1 MLRLRVLGS
10 VEADV
15 NGVRV
20 GLGGPRQRAV
30 LALLLCARGRVLSAD
45 RMIEQVWE
53 GRPPTRALAS
63 LQAYV
68 SNLRRILEPGRA
80 PRARAEI
87 LVSDATGYAVRVPD
101 EAVDAWRF
109 ENAVCRAR
117 EATSARE
124 ARELIEEALGWW
136 RGPAYAEVA
145 DAEWA
150 LAEVARLDEL
160 RLSAQELLIDALIR
174 DGRWSEAVASA
185 EMLTREHPLRE
196 EGWRLLATALWGA
209 GRRGDA
215 LDALRRSRR
224 ILHDELRLAPGPA
237 LVELERAILGRQ
249 EDRPFGQRED
259 RPLGQW
265 EDRPLRRR
273 ENRPL
278 GRLEDRPAQRMPRP
292 DDRMAR
298 REAPPGPV
306 HAARPSGPAP
316 ARKPLGPAPARNP
329 LGAAPARKQ
338 PGPAP
343 VRKPPTEAP
352 ASGTDG
358 PRHPSA
364 TAPRTAR
371 DADAGPAPSA
381 PSLTDHPAPRA
392 DELFVG
398 RDDELRTIERAA
410 REARLTGGVVQITG
424 EPGVGKTRLLGRAVQ
439 WLRSEGWQV
448 VVGRCPEFD
457 GAPPAWAW
465 VEALR
470 DLARRVPPQDPE
482 AVAALVGEGADGP
495 GGPADAVAGRFSLHR
510 AVAAWT
516 ARAVTEAGPLA
527 VVLDDLHRAD
537 IETLA
542 LLEHLTATDGP
553 PLLVLTA
560 HRPTE
565 AARRL
570 TGTLAQL
577 AARSPHRIALG
588 GLADDDVRALVAAV
602 CAAPVDRH
610 TLAALTERTGGN
622 PFYVRESARL
632 LASEGSLVALSEVP
646 QGVRDVLRRR
656 LARLPAY
663 AFEVLRLTAVVGR
676 EAEVEVLVRASEAG
690 EEAVLEGLE
699 AAVAAGL
706 LVEPGPGRVRF
717 AHALVR
723 DTLYTDLTRLR
734 RGRTHARIAEALG
747 ELRPAGSTAL
757 AHHCARSG
765 TAALAPLAVEHG
777 LRAAELAER
786 RYAHDAAVRMLEQV
800 VESYERIP
808 APGGDR
814 DARRVEL
821 LGKLLR
827 AQVRAGTTLAARRTR
842 GQAIEIAEQAGR
854 EDLLTAALTGWQ
866 VPTPWQTRPYG
877 FVDRPLVAALERLLA
892 ADRTDLGTRCLLLD
906 TLVAELAGE
915 DDAARVVTAARELVA
930 VARRTDD
937 PALLAL
943 ALASAAKCRSYER
956 AVAFRARTS
965 AELRPLAE
973 RLDLPVYRWVC
984 EFIDGSVAGALGD
997 PHALRRHA
1005 EAGLELAR
1013 RYRLVEPEAVHQASL
1028 AMLAHVRGDFD
1039 EAVRGYDEVG
1049 ALMHRHGMM
1058 HAQNFHE
1065 LGLITVG
1072 LGKGPGL
1079 EPGTE
1084 AAELARERYERNGPI
1099 DGDTYALVLAR
1110 QGRIAEARAI
1120 RRAPLRHDHHHTRNT
1135 GIRAE
1140 LAALLGLRAEAPEL
1154 IRQLLPVRDQLSGAA
1169 YTVFAMRPVAHYLG
1183 LLHRLTGDEQA
1194 AVRSFERAETVARRW
1209 GAEHWAAAAR
1219 DERDR

>member
-1 MLRLRVLGS
+1 MVARTGCWQRLPAGGATNVTKPEADAWTDAVACQTPGDAIGTPYRPLPNGRHKSNLYDLCTMLRLRVLGS

-30 LALLLCARGRVLSAD
+30 LALLLCARGEVLSAD
-45 RMIEQVWE
+45 RMVDQVWE

-63 LQAYV
+63 LQSYV

-80 PRARAEI
+80 PRARAEV
-87 LVSDATGYAVRVPD
+87 LVSDVTGYAVRVPD
-101 EAVDAWRF
+101 GTLDAWRF
-109 ENAVCRAR
+109 ERAVCRAR
-117 EATSARE
+117 GTSSTHE
-124 ARELIEEALGWW
+124 TRELLQEALGWW

-150 LAEVARLDEL
+150 LAEVARLNEL
-160 RLSAQELLIDALIR
+160 RLHAKELLIDALVR
-174 DGRWSEAVASA
+174 DGLWSEAVPSA
-185 EMLTREHPLRE
+185 EALTREHPLRE

-209 GRRGDA
+209 GRRADA
-215 LDALRRSRR
+215 LDALRRNRR
-224 ILHDELRLAPGPA
+224 VLHDELRLAPGPA
-237 LVELERAILGRQ
+237 LVELERAIVGRRDDQ
-249 EDRPFGQRED
+249 RAARSAVRPDRVERKDVPSG
-259 RPLGQW
+259 
-265 EDRPLRRR
+265 
-273 ENRPL
+273 
-278 GRLEDRPAQRMPRP
+278 RPALAGRSLTAGSAP
-292 DDRMAR
+292 DTGGRRGPGADVPAV
-298 REAPPGPV
+298 REAGDRS
-306 HAARPSGPAP
+306 A
-316 ARKPLGPAPARNP
+316 
-329 LGAAPARKQ
+329 
-338 PGPAP
+338 
-343 VRKPPTEAP
+343 
-352 ASGTDG
+352 GT
-358 PRHPSA
+358 SA
-364 TAPRTAR
+364 
-371 DADAGPAPSA
+371 G
-381 PSLTDHPAPRA
+381 LTDDHGTASCAGA

-398 RDDELRTIERAA
+398 RDGELRVIERAA
-410 REARLTGGVVQITG
+410 REGRRTGGVVQVTG

-470 DLARRVPPQDPE
+470 ELARRVPPGDPD
-482 AVAALVGEGADGP
+482 AVAPLVGEGA
-495 GGPADAVAGRFSLHR
+495 GGPAAPTDAVAGRFSLHH
-510 AVAAWT
+510 AVAAWM

-527 VVLDDLHRAD
+527 VILDDLHRAD
-537 IETLA
+537 TETLA
-542 LLEHLTATDGP
+542 LLEHLTAADGP
-553 PLLVLTA
+553 PVLVLTA
-560 HRPTE
+560 HRSTE
-565 AARRL
+565 AGERL

-588 GLADDDVRALVAAV
+588 GLADDEVRALATAV
-602 CAAPVDRH
+602 CGAPVDRH

-656 LARLPAY
+656 LAQLPAH
-663 AFEVLRLTAVVGR
+663 AFEVLRLAAVVGR
-676 EAEVEVLVRASEAG
+676 EADVEVLVRAAG
-690 EEAVLEGLE
+690 AAEDDVLDGLE
-699 AAVAAGL
+699 AGVMAGL
-706 LVEPGPGRVRF
+706 LVEPAPGRVRF

-734 RGRTHARIAEALG
+734 RGRTHAKVAEALRA
-747 ELRPAGSTAL
+747 LRPDGHTAL
-757 AHHCARSG
+757 AHHCAQSG

-786 RYAHDAAVRMLEQV
+786 RYAHDAAVRMLERV

-808 APGGDR
+808 APGDDR

-827 AQVRAGTTLAARRTR
+827 AQVRAGTTIAARRTR
-842 GQAIEIAEQAGR
+842 GRAIEIAEQAGR
-854 EDLLTAALTGWQ
+854 DDLLTSALTGWQ

-877 FVDRPLVAALERLLA
+877 FVDRPLVKALERLLA
-892 ADRTDLGTRCLLLD
+892 ADSPDLGTRCLLLD

-915 DDAARVVTAARELVA
+915 HDAARVVTAARELVA
-930 VARRTDD
+930 VARRSDD

-956 AVAFRARTS
+956 AVTFRARTS
-965 AELRPLAE
+965 TELRTLAE
-973 RLDLPVYRWVC
+973 HLDLPVYRWVC

-997 PHALRRHA
+997 PRAVRRHA
-1005 EAGLELAR
+1005 HAGLELAR

-1039 EAVRGYDEVG
+1039 EALRVYDDVG

-1072 LGKGPGL
+1072 LERGPGL
-1079 EPGTE
+1079 EPGAE
-1084 AAELARERYERNGPI
+1084 AAALARARYERNGPL

-1110 QGRIAEARAI
+1110 QGRLAEARAI
-1120 RRAPLRHDHHHTRNT
+1120 RCAPLRHDHHHTRNA

-1154 IRQLLPVRDQLSGAA
+1154 IRQLLPIRDQLSGAA

-1183 LLHRLTGDEQA
+1183 LLFRLTGNEEA
-1194 AVRSFERAETVARRW
+1194 AARSFERAESVARRW

-1219 DERDR
+1219 NERNR

>member
-68 SNLRRILEPGRA
+68 SNLRRILEPGRP
-80 PRARAEI
+80 PRGRAEI

-109 ENAVCRAR
+109 ESAVCRAR

-124 ARELIEEALGWW
+124 ARELVEEALGWW

-150 LAEVARLDEL
+150 FAEVARLDEL
-160 RLSAQELLIDALIR
+160 RLSAHELLIDALVR

-185 EMLTREHPLRE
+185 EVLTREHPLRE

-237 LVELERAILGRQ
+237 LVELERAILGR
-249 EDRPFGQRED
+249 R
-259 RPLGQW
+259 
-265 EDRPLRRR
+265 
-273 ENRPL
+273 
-278 GRLEDRPAQRMPRP
+278 EDRPAQRTPRP
-292 DDRMAR
+292 DDRTARPDDRTAR
-298 REAPPGPV
+298 RDTPPGRP
-306 HAARPSGPAP
+306 AA
-316 ARKPLGPAPARNP
+316 ARKPSPPAPVPSRKLPPPGPAPARNP
-329 LGAAPARKQ
+329 SP
-338 PGPAP
+338 PGPVPAT
-343 VRKPPTEAP
+343 KPPTGAP
-352 ASGTDG
+352 ASGTAG
-358 PRHPSA
+358 TRNASG
-364 TAPRTAR
+364 TAPRAAR
-371 DADAGPAPSA
+371 GAHAGSA
-381 PSLTDHPAPRA
+381 PSLTDHRAPRA

-410 REARLTGGVVQITG
+410 REGRLTGGVVQITG

-470 DLARRVPPQDPE
+470 DLARRVPPEDPE
-482 AVAALVGEGADGP
+482 AVAALVGEGADAP
-495 GGPADAVAGRFSLHR
+495 GGPADAAAGRADAVAGRADAVAGRADAVAGRFSLHR

-537 IETLA
+537 TETLA
-542 LLEHLTATDGP
+542 LLEHLTAADGP

-656 LARLPAY
+656 LARLPAH

-690 EEAVLEGLE
+690 EEAVLDGLE

-854 EDLLTAALTGWQ
+854 EDLLTAAVTGWQ

-892 ADRTDLGTRCLLLD
+892 ADSADLGTRCLLLD

-930 VARRTDD
+930 VARRSDD

-1072 LGKGPGL
+1072 LGRGPGL
-1079 EPGTE
+1079 QPGAE

-1183 LLHRLTGDEQA
+1183 LLHRLTGDEKA
-1194 AVRSFERAETVARRW
+1194 AVRSFERAEAVARRW

-1219 DERDR
+1219 EERDR

>member
-68 SNLRRILEPGRA
+68 SNLRRILEPDRA
-80 PRARAEI
+80 PRARAEV

-109 ENAVCRAR
+109 ESAVCRAR

-124 ARELIEEALGWW
+124 TRELVEEALGWW

-145 DAEWA
+145 DTEWA

-160 RLSAQELLIDALIR
+160 RLTAQELLIDALVR
-174 DGRWSEAVASA
+174 DVRWSEAVASA
-185 EMLTREHPLRE
+185 EALTREHPLRE

-237 LVELERAILGRQ
+237 LVELERAILG
-249 EDRPFGQRED
+249 GRED
-259 RPLGQW
+259 RPAERTPRPERMVRGRR
-265 EDRPLRRR
+265 EDRLAERTPWPDRVERTLRPDRMV
-273 ENRPL
+273 L
-278 GRLEDRPAQRMPRP
+278 GRREDRPAERTPRP
-292 DDRMAR
+292 DRVERLSAPPTPAP
-298 REAPPGPV
+298 REA
-306 HAARPSGPAP
+306 A
-316 ARKPLGPAPARNP
+316 
-329 LGAAPARKQ
+329 GAA
-338 PGPAP
+338 
-343 VRKPPTEAP
+343 
-352 ASGTDG
+352 
-358 PRHPSA
+358 A
-364 TAPRTAR
+364 TAP
-371 DADAGPAPSA
+371 P
-381 PSLTDHPAPRA
+381 LTDHRAPSFARA

-398 RDDELRTIERAA
+398 RDDELRTIEHAA
-410 REARLTGGVVQITG
+410 REGRRTGGVVQITG

-439 WLRSEGWQV
+439 WLRTEGWQV

-470 DLARRVPPQDPE
+470 DLARRVPPEDPE

-516 ARAVTEAGPLA
+516 ARAATEAGPLA

-537 IETLA
+537 TETLA
-542 LLEHLTATDGP
+542 LLEHLTAVDGP
-553 PLLVLTA
+553 PLLVVTA

-565 AARRL
+565 AGRRL

-588 GLADDDVRALVAAV
+588 GLADDDVRALVTAV

-827 AQVRAGTTLAARRTR
+827 AQVRAGTTLAARQTR
-842 GQAIEIAEQAGR
+842 GRAIEIAEQAGR
-854 EDLLTAALTGWQ
+854 EDLLTVALTGWQ

-877 FVDRPLVAALERLLA
+877 FVDRPLVTALERLLA
-892 ADRTDLGTRCLLLD
+892 ADRADLGTRCLLLD

-915 DDAARVVTAARELVA
+915 NDAARVVTAARELVA
-930 VARRTDD
+930 VARRSGD

-956 AVAFRARTS
+956 AVSFRARTC

-1005 EAGLELAR
+1005 EAGLDLAR

-1072 LGKGPGL
+1072 LGRGPGL
-1079 EPGTE
+1079 EPGAE

-1110 QGRIAEARAI
+1110 QGRVAEARAI

-1183 LLHRLTGDEQA
+1183 LLYRLIGEEKA
-1194 AVRSFERAETVARRW
+1194 AVRSFGRAETVARRW

-1219 DERDR
+1219 EERGR

>member
-1 MLRLRVLGS
+1 MLQLRVLGS
-10 VEADV
+10 LEADV

-30 LALLLCARGRVLSAD
+30 LALLLCAGGEVLSAD
-45 RMIEQVWE
+45 RMVHQVWD
-53 GRPPTRALAS
+53 GKPPTRALTS
-63 LQAYV
+63 LQSYV

-80 PRARAEI
+80 PRARAEV
-87 LVSDATGYAVRVPD
+87 LVSDVTGYALRVPD
-101 EAVDAWRF
+101 DAVDARRF
-109 ENAVCRAR
+109 ESAVGRAR
-117 EATSARE
+117 ETSSAHE
-124 ARELIEEALGWW
+124 ARELLQEALEWW

-145 DAEWA
+145 DAGWA
-150 LAEVARLDEL
+150 LAEVARLNEL
-160 RLSAQELLIDALIR
+160 RRTAQELLTDALVR
-174 DGRWSEAVASA
+174 DGRWSEAVPSA
-185 EMLTREHPLRE
+185 EVLTREHPLRE

-209 GRRGDA
+209 GRRADA
-215 LDALRRSRR
+215 LDALRRNRR
-224 ILHDELRLAPGPA
+224 VLHDELRLSPGPA
-237 LVELERAILGRQ
+237 LVELEREILGRRG
-249 EDRPFGQRED
+249 DHRRDPAAHPGQ
-259 RPLGQW
+259 
-265 EDRPLRRR
+265 
-273 ENRPL
+273 
-278 GRLEDRPAQRMPRP
+278 PARQDMPP
-292 DDRMAR
+292 
-298 REAPPGPV
+298 
-306 HAARPSGPAP
+306 GPAP
-316 ARKPLGPAPARNP
+316 ASRP
-329 LGAAPARKQ
+329 GA
-338 PGPAP
+338 
-343 VRKPPTEAP
+343 
-352 ASGTDG
+352 
-358 PRHPSA
+358 SA
-364 TAPRTAR
+364 KLFDDHHTATH
-371 DADAGPAPSA
+371 AGAE
-381 PSLTDHPAPRA
+381 
-392 DELFVG
+392 ELFVG
-398 RDDELRTIERAA
+398 RDGELRVIERAA
-410 REARLTGGVVQITG
+410 REARRTGGIVQVTG
-424 EPGVGKTRLLGRAVQ
+424 EPGVGKTQLLGRAVQ
-439 WLRSEGWQV
+439 WLRSQGWQV

-470 DLARRVPPQDPE
+470 ELARRVAPGDPE
-482 AVAALVGEGADGP
+482 AVAPLVGEGA
-495 GGPADAVAGRFSLHR
+495 GGAGAPADAVAGRFSLHH
-510 AVAAWT
+510 AVAAWMT
-516 ARAVTEAGPLA
+516 RAVTEAGPLA

-537 IETLA
+537 TETLA
-542 LLEHLTATDGP
+542 LLEHLTAVDGP
-553 PLLVLTA
+553 PVLVLTA
-560 HRPTE
+560 HRSTE
-565 AARRL
+565 TVERL

-577 AARSPHRIALG
+577 AARSPHRIVLG
-588 GLADDDVRALVAAV
+588 GLADEEVRALATAV
-602 CAAPVDRH
+602 CGAPVDRH
-610 TLAALTERTGGN
+610 TLTALTERTGGN

-656 LARLPAY
+656 LAQLSPH

-676 EAEVEVLVRASEAG
+676 EADVEVLVRAAG
-690 EEAVLEGLE
+690 APEDDILDGLE
-699 AAVAAGL
+699 EGVVAGL

-734 RGRTHARIAEALG
+734 RGRTHAKVAEALRA
-747 ELRPAGSTAL
+747 LRPDGHTAL
-757 AHHCARSG
+757 AHHCAQSG
-765 TAALAPLAVEHG
+765 TAALAPLAVQHG

-786 RYAHDAAVRMLEQV
+786 RYAHDAAVRMLERV
-800 VESYERIP
+800 IESYERIP

-842 GQAIEIAEQAGR
+842 GRATEIAEQAGR
-854 EDLLTAALTGWQ
+854 DDLLTAALTGWQ

-877 FVDRPLVAALERLLA
+877 FVDRPLVRALERLLA
-892 ADRTDLGTRCLLLD
+892 AGSPDLGTRCLLLD

-915 DDAARVVTAARELVA
+915 DDAPRVVTAARELVA
-930 VARRTDD
+930 VARRSKD

-956 AVAFRARTS
+956 AVTFRARAS
-965 AELRPLAE
+965 AELRTLAE

-997 PHALRRHA
+997 PRALRRHV

-1039 EAVRGYDEVG
+1039 EAVQGYDEVG

-1072 LGKGPGL
+1072 LGRGPGL
-1079 EPGTE
+1079 EPGAE
-1084 AAELARERYERNGPI
+1084 AAALARERYERNGPI

-1110 QGRIAEARAI
+1110 QGRLAEARAI

-1140 LAALLGLRAEAPEL
+1140 LAALLGRREEAPEL

-1183 LLHRLTGDEQA
+1183 QLYRLAGNEEA
-1194 AVRSFERAETVARRW
+1194 AARSFERAETVARRW

-1219 DERDR
+1219 EERDR

>member
-1 MLRLRVLGS
+1 MLGLRVLGA

-15 NGVRV
+15 DGVRV

-45 RMIEQVWE
+45 RMVEQVWE
-53 GRPPTRALAS
+53 GRPPARALAS

-80 PRARAEI
+80 PRGRAEV

-109 ENAVCRAR
+109 EGVVRRAR
-117 EATSARE
+117 EVSSARE
-124 ARELIEEALGWW
+124 AGELLQEALGWW

-150 LAEVARLDEL
+150 LAEVARLNEL
-160 RLSAQELLIDALIR
+160 RLSAQELLLDALVR
-174 DGRWSEAVASA
+174 DGRWSEAVPSA
-185 EMLTREHPLRE
+185 EVLTREHPLRE

-224 ILHDELRLAPGPA
+224 VLHDELRLAPGPA
-237 LVELERAILGRQ
+237 LVELERAILGR
-249 EDRPFGQRED
+249 REGLSAD
-259 RPLGQW
+259 S
-265 EDRPLRRR
+265 DILRRR
-273 ENRPL
+273 EDLPT
-278 GRLEDRPAQRMPRP
+278 DRASRP
-292 DDRMAR
+292 DRAEGQDR
-298 REAPPGPV
+298 PPGPPV
-306 HAARPSGPAP
+306 RATRPLTGIRPPGLPGARAARETGDGGMTASS
-316 ARKPLGPAPARNP
+316 
-329 LGAAPARKQ
+329 AAPLRD
-338 PGPAP
+338 PGPH
-343 VRKPPTEAP
+343 
-352 ASGTDG
+352 GDG
-358 PRHPSA
+358 
-364 TAPRTAR
+364 
-371 DADAGPAPSA
+371 
-381 PSLTDHPAPRA
+381 
-392 DELFVG
+392 LFVG
-398 RDDELRTIERAA
+398 RDDELRGIERAA
-410 REARLTGGVVQITG
+410 REGRRAGGIVQVTG
-424 EPGVGKTRLLGRAVQ
+424 EPGVGKTQLLGRAVQ

-470 DLARRVPPQDPE
+470 ELARRVPPGDPA
-482 AVAALVGEGADGP
+482 AVAPLVGEGADGT

-510 AVAAWT
+510 AVEAWM
-516 ARAVTEAGPLA
+516 ARAVAEAGPLA

-537 IETLA
+537 TETLA
-542 LLEHLTATDGP
+542 LLEHVTAADGP
-553 PLLVLTA
+553 PVLVLTA

-565 AARRL
+565 TGERL

-588 GLADDDVRALVAAV
+588 GLADDDVRALVTAV
-602 CAAPVDRH
+602 CGAPVDPH

-663 AFEVLRLTAVVGR
+663 AFEVLRLAAVVGR

-690 EEAVLEGLE
+690 EDVVLEALE

-706 LVEPGPGRVRF
+706 LLEPGPGRVRF

-747 ELRPAGSTAL
+747 ELRPTGSTAL
-757 AHHCARSG
+757 AHHCAQSG

-786 RYAHDAAVRMLEQV
+786 RYAHDAAVRLLERV

-842 GQAIEIAEQAGR
+842 GRAIEIAEQAGR
-854 EDLLTAALTGWQ
+854 EDLLTVALTGWQ

-877 FVDRPLVAALERLLA
+877 FVDRPLVTALERLLA
-892 ADRTDLGTRCLLLD
+892 ADSADLATRCLLLD

-915 DDAARVVTAARELVA
+915 DDAPRVVTAARELVA
-930 VARRTDD
+930 VARRSGD

-1005 EAGLELAR
+1005 EAGLDLAR

-1072 LGKGPGL
+1072 LGRGPGL
-1079 EPGTE
+1079 EPGAE

-1110 QGRIAEARAI
+1110 QGRVAEARAI
-1120 RRAPLRHDHHHTRNT
+1120 RRGPLRHDHHHTRNT

-1140 LAALLGLRAEAPEL
+1140 LAALLGRREEAPEL
-1154 IRQLLPVRDQLSGAA
+1154 IRQLLPVHDQLSGAA

-1183 LLHRLTGDEQA
+1183 LLYRLIGNEET

-1209 GAEHWAAAAR
+1209 GAEHWVAAAR
-1219 DERDR
+1219 EERDR

>member
-30 LALLLCARGRVLSAD
+30 LALLLCARGEVLSAD
-45 RMIEQVWE
+45 RMVDQVWE

-63 LQAYV
+63 LQSYV

-80 PRARAEI
+80 PRARAEA
-87 LVSDATGYAVRVPD
+87 LVRDATGYALRVPD
-101 EAVDAWRF
+101 DAVDAWRF
-109 ENAVCRAR
+109 ESAVCRAR
-117 EATSARE
+117 EVSSAQE
-124 ARELIEEALGWW
+124 ARELLQEALGWW

-145 DAEWA
+145 DAGWA
-150 LAEVARLDEL
+150 LTEIARLDEL
-160 RLSAQELLIDALIR
+160 RLHARELLIDALVR
-174 DGRWSEAVASA
+174 EGRWSEAVPSA
-185 EMLTREHPLRE
+185 EVLTREYPLRE

-215 LDALRRSRR
+215 LDALSRSRR
-224 ILHDELRLAPGPA
+224 ILHDELRLTPGPA
-237 LVELERAILGRQ
+237 LVELERAILGRR
-249 EDRPFGQRED
+249 DDHRTVPAD
-259 RPLGQW
+259 PA
-265 EDRPLRRR
+265 D
-273 ENRPL
+273 
-278 GRLEDRPAQRMPRP
+278 RLE
-292 DDRMAR
+292 R
-298 REAPPGPV
+298 RDL
-306 HAARPSGPAP
+306 PSGPVP
-316 ARKPLGPAPARNP
+316 AGRPL
-329 LGAAPARKQ
+329 
-338 PGPAP
+338 
-343 VRKPPTEAP
+343 
-352 ASGTDG
+352 TDG
-358 PRHPSA
+358 GAVPGTGGR
-364 TAPRTAR
+364 R
-371 DADAGPAPSA
+371 DVGPGAGPAREADDGGAGASA
-381 PSLTDHPAPRA
+381 GLPGDRGAASFARA

-398 RDDELRTIERAA
+398 RGDELKVIERAA
-410 REARLTGGVVQITG
+410 REGRRTGGVVQITG
-424 EPGVGKTRLLGRAVQ
+424 EPGVGKTQLLGRAVQ

-470 DLARRVPPQDPE
+470 ELARRVPPGDPE
-482 AVAALVGEGADGP
+482 TVAPLLGDGADGP
-495 GGPADAVAGRFSLHR
+495 GAATDAVAGRFSLHH
-510 AVAAWT
+510 AVAAWM
-516 ARAVTEAGPLA
+516 ARAVTDAGPLA
-527 VVLDDLHRAD
+527 VVIDDLHRAD
-537 IETLA
+537 TETLA
-542 LLEHLTATDGP
+542 LLEHLTAVDGP
-553 PLLVLTA
+553 PVLVLLA
-560 HRPTE
+560 HRSTE
-565 AARRL
+565 AGERL

-577 AARSPHRIALG
+577 AARSPHRIALA
-588 GLADDDVRALVAAV
+588 GLAYEEVRALATAV
-602 CAAPVDRH
+602 CGAPVDRH

-656 LARLPAY
+656 LAQLPAH
-663 AFEVLRLTAVVGR
+663 AFEILRLAAVVGR
-676 EAEVEVLVRASEAG
+676 EAEVEVLVHAAGSAEDDVLDALEAG
-690 EEAVLEGLE
+690 V
-699 AAVAAGL
+699 VAGL
-706 LVEPGPGRVRF
+706 LVEPAPGRVRF
-717 AHALVR
+717 THALVR

-734 RGRTHARIAEALG
+734 RGRTHARVAQALG
-747 ELRPAGSTAL
+747 ALRPDGHTAL
-757 AHHCARSG
+757 AHHCAQSG

-786 RYAHDAAVRMLEQV
+786 RYSHDTAVRLLERV

-842 GQAIEIAEQAGR
+842 GRAIEIAEQAGR
-854 EDLLTAALTGWQ
+854 DDLLTAALTGWQ

-877 FVDRPLVAALERLLA
+877 FVDRLLVSALERLLA
-892 ADRTDLGTRCLLLD
+892 DDSADLATRCLLLD

-915 DDAARVVTAARELVA
+915 DDPARVVTAARELVA
-930 VARRTDD
+930 VARRSGD
-937 PALLAL
+937 PVLLAL

-956 AVAFRARTS
+956 AVTFRARAS
-965 AELRPLAE
+965 AELRPLAQ

-1005 EAGLELAR
+1005 EAGLDLAR

-1072 LGKGPGL
+1072 LGRGTGL
-1079 EPGTE
+1079 EPGAE
-1084 AAELARERYERNGPI
+1084 AAALARERYGRNGPV

-1110 QGRIAEARAI
+1110 QGRLDEARAI
-1120 RRAPLRHDHHHTRNT
+1120 QQAPLRHDHHHTRNT

-1140 LAALLGLRAEAPEL
+1140 LAALLGRRAEAPEL

-1169 YTVFAMRPVAHYLG
+1169 YTVFAMQPVAHYLG
-1183 LLHRLTGDEQA
+1183 LLYRLTGNEEA

-1209 GAEHWAAAAR
+1209 GAEHWVAAAR
-1219 DERDR
+1219 DERYR

>member
-15 NGVRV
+15 NGARV

-80 PRARAEI
+80 PRARAEV

-109 ENAVCRAR
+109 ESAVCRAR

-124 ARELIEEALGWW
+124 TRELVEEALGWW

-160 RLSAQELLIDALIR
+160 RLSAQELLIDALVR

-185 EMLTREHPLRE
+185 EVLTREHPLRE

-224 ILHDELRLAPGPA
+224 ILHDELGLAPGPA
-237 LVELERAILGRQ
+237 LVELERAILGR
-249 EDRPFGQRED
+249 RED
-259 RPLGQW
+259 RPLGQ
-265 EDRPLRRR
+265 R
-273 ENRPL
+273 EGRPL
-278 GRLEDRPAQRMPRP
+278 GRLENRPAQRMPRP
-292 DDRMAR
+292 GDRTAGR
-298 REAPPGPV
+298 QTPPGPV
-306 HAARPSGPAP
+306 HATRPSGPAP
-316 ARKPLGPAPARNP
+316 ARKPLGPAS
-329 LGAAPARKQ
+329 ARKQ

-343 VRKPPTEAP
+343 ARKPPTDAP
-352 ASGTDG
+352 SPGTDG
-358 PRHPSA
+358 TRHPSR
-364 TAPRTAR
+364 TAPRAAR
-371 DADAGPAPSA
+371 DADLGPT
-381 PSLTDHPAPRA
+381 PSLTDHRAPRA

-410 REARLTGGVVQITG
+410 REGRLTGGVVQITG

-470 DLARRVPPQDPE
+470 DLARRVPPEDPE

-537 IETLA
+537 TETLA
-542 LLEHLTATDGP
+542 LLEHLTAADGP

-588 GLADDDVRALVAAV
+588 GLADDDVRALVDAV

-622 PFYVRESARL
+622 AFYVRESARL

-656 LARLPAY
+656 LARLPAH

-690 EEAVLEGLE
+690 EETVLDGLE

-808 APGGDR
+808 APDGDR

-892 ADRTDLGTRCLLLD
+892 ADRADLGTRCLLLD

-930 VARRTDD
+930 VARRADD

-973 RLDLPVYRWVC
+973 LLDLPVYRWVC

-1005 EAGLELAR
+1005 EAGLDLAR

-1072 LGKGPGL
+1072 LGRGPGL
-1079 EPGTE
+1079 EPGAE

-1120 RRAPLRHDHHHTRNT
+1120 RRAPLRHDHHHTRNA

-1219 DERDR
+1219 EERDR

>member
-1 MLRLRVLGS
+1 MLGS

-15 NGVRV
+15 NGVRA

-53 GRPPTRALAS
+53 GRPPKRALAS

-80 PRARAEI
+80 PRARAEV

-109 ENAVCRAR
+109 ESAVCRAR
-117 EATSARE
+117 ETTSARE
-124 ARELIEEALGWW
+124 TRELIEEALGWW

-160 RLSAQELLIDALIR
+160 RLSAQELLIDALVR

-185 EMLTREHPLRE
+185 EVLTREYPLRE

-224 ILHDELRLAPGPA
+224 ILHEELRLAPGPA
-237 LVELERAILGRQ
+237 LAELERAILGRP
-249 EDRPFGQRED
+249 EDHPLGRPEGRRLGQRDD
-259 RPLGQW
+259 RPLG
-265 EDRPLRRR
+265 RR
-273 ENRPL
+273 
-278 GRLEDRPAQRMPRP
+278 GDRPAQRTPRP
-292 DDRMAR
+292 DDRTAR
-298 REAPPGPV
+298 RDTSPAPVHARKPPGP
-306 HAARPSGPAP
+306 ASAW
-316 ARKPLGPAPARNP
+316 
-329 LGAAPARKQ
+329 KQ

-343 VRKPPTEAP
+343 ERKQPTGAP
-352 ASGTDG
+352 APGTDG
-358 PRHPSA
+358 TRHPSGP
-364 TAPRTAR
+364 APRAAR
-371 DADAGPAPSA
+371 DADALPA

-410 REARLTGGVVQITG
+410 REGRLTGGVVQITG

-470 DLARRVPPQDPE
+470 DLARRVPPHDPE

-537 IETLA
+537 AETLA
-542 LLEHLTATDGP
+542 LLEHLTAADGP

-699 AAVAAGL
+699 EAVAAGL

-877 FVDRPLVAALERLLA
+877 FVDRPLVTALERLLA
-892 ADRTDLGTRCLLLD
+892 ADRAAPGTRCLLLD

-915 DDAARVVTAARELVA
+915 DDARRVVTAARELVA
-930 VARRTDD
+930 VARRSDD

-1005 EAGLELAR
+1005 EAGLDLAR

-1072 LGKGPGL
+1072 LGRGPGL
-1079 EPGTE
+1079 EPGAE

-1110 QGRIAEARAI
+1110 QGRVAEARAI

-1154 IRQLLPVRDQLSGAA
+1154 IRQLHPVRDQLSGAA

-1183 LLHRLTGDEQA
+1183 LLHRLTGDEEA

-1209 GAEHWAAAAR
+1209 GAKHWAAAAR
-1219 DERDR
+1219 EERNR

>member
-30 LALLLCARGRVLSAD
+30 LALLLCAGGEVLSAD
-45 RMIEQVWE
+45 RMVDQVWE
-53 GRPPTRALAS
+53 GKPPTRALAS
-63 LQAYV
+63 LQSYV

-80 PRARAEI
+80 PRARAEV
-87 LVSDATGYAVRVPD
+87 LVSDVTGYAVRVPD
-101 EAVDAWRF
+101 DAVDARRF
-109 ENAVCRAR
+109 EWAVCRAR
-117 EATSARE
+117 ETASAHE
-124 ARELIEEALGWW
+124 ARELLREALGWW
-136 RGPAYAEVA
+136 RGPAYAEF
-145 DAEWA
+145 AEAGWA

-160 RLSAQELLIDALIR
+160 RRNAQELLIDALIR
-174 DGRWSEAVASA
+174 DGRWSEAVPAA
-185 EMLTREHPLRE
+185 EVLSREHPLRE
-196 EGWRLLATALWGA
+196 EGWKLLATALWGA
-209 GRRGDA
+209 GRRADA
-215 LDALRRSRR
+215 LDALRRHRR
-224 ILHDELRLAPGPA
+224 VLHDELRLSPGPA
-237 LVELERAILGRQ
+237 LVELERAILGRRDDQ
-249 EDRPFGQRED
+249 RTDQAARADRLERRAMPLASASAS
-259 RPLGQW
+259 RPLAGGAASGTGG
-265 EDRPLRRR
+265 RR
-273 ENRPL
+273 
-278 GRLEDRPAQRMPRP
+278 G
-292 DDRMAR
+292 
-298 REAPPGPV
+298 PGP
-306 HAARPSGPAP
+306 
-316 ARKPLGPAPARNP
+316 
-329 LGAAPARKQ
+329 AAPAVHEAGNR
-338 PGPAP
+338 PAG
-343 VRKPPTEAP
+343 
-352 ASGTDG
+352 ASVKLLDDHGAA
-358 PRHPSA
+358 SY
-364 TAPRTAR
+364 
-371 DADAGPAPSA
+371 AG
-381 PSLTDHPAPRA
+381 A

-398 RDDELRTIERAA
+398 RDGELRVIERAA
-410 REARLTGGVVQITG
+410 REARRAGGVVQITG
-424 EPGVGKTRLLGRAVQ
+424 EPGVGKTQLLGRAVQ
-439 WLRSEGWQV
+439 WLRSQGWQV

-470 DLARRVPPQDPE
+470 ELARRVAPGDPE
-482 AVAALVGEGADGP
+482 AVAPLVGEGA
-495 GGPADAVAGRFSLHR
+495 GGPDAPTDAVAGRFSLHH
-510 AVAAWT
+510 AVAAWM
-516 ARAVTEAGPLA
+516 AQAVTEAGPLA

-537 IETLA
+537 TETLA
-542 LLEHLTATDGP
+542 LLEHLTAVDGP
-553 PLLVLTA
+553 PVLVLTA
-560 HRPTE
+560 HRSTE
-565 AARRL
+565 TGARL

-588 GLADDDVRALVAAV
+588 GLADEEVRALATAV
-602 CAAPVDRH
+602 CGAPVDRH
-610 TLAALTERTGGN
+610 TLTALTERTGGN

-656 LARLPAY
+656 LAQLSAH
-663 AFEVLRLTAVVGR
+663 AFEVLRLAAVVGR
-676 EAEVEVLVRASEAG
+676 EADVEVLVHAAG
-690 EEAVLEGLE
+690 AAEDDILDGLE
-699 AAVAAGL
+699 AGVVAGL

-734 RGRTHARIAEALG
+734 RGRTHAKVAEALRA
-747 ELRPAGSTAL
+747 LRPDGHTAL
-757 AHHCARSG
+757 AHHCAQSG

-786 RYAHDAAVRMLEQV
+786 RYAHDAAVQMLERV

-842 GQAIEIAEQAGR
+842 GRAIEIAEQAGR
-854 EDLLTAALTGWQ
+854 DDLLTAALTGWQ

-877 FVDRPLVAALERLLA
+877 FVDRPLVRSLERLLA
-892 ADRTDLGTRCLLLD
+892 ADSPDLGTRCLLLD

-915 DDAARVVTAARELVA
+915 DDAPRVVTAARELVA
-930 VARRTDD
+930 VARRSED

-956 AVAFRARTS
+956 AVTFRARAS
-965 AELRPLAE
+965 AELRTLAE

-997 PHALRRHA
+997 PRALRRHA

-1049 ALMHRHGMM
+1049 ALMRRHGMM

-1072 LGKGPGL
+1072 LGRGPGL
-1079 EPGTE
+1079 EPGAE
-1084 AAELARERYERNGPI
+1084 AAALARERYERNGPI

-1110 QGRIAEARAI
+1110 QGRLAEARAI

-1140 LAALLGLRAEAPEL
+1140 LAALLGRREEAPEL

-1183 LLHRLTGDEQA
+1183 LLYRLTGNEEA
-1194 AVRSFERAETVARRW
+1194 AARSFERAETVARRW

-1219 DERDR
+1219 EERDR